1 MEAVRQN
8 VRDDGLWNIAFAM
21 VLVAGFFDTLSL
33 TVMFP
38 ILPKFAASLPGGSA
52 AAIGIIVGASNFS
65 ALFARPLSGLA
76 SDRWGRRRLLLI
88 GSAIATVS
96 LLGLL
101 VEHLTT
107 TQVVSLRL
115 LHGAG
120 EATFYV
126 GAVSLITD
134 IAPTSRRGEAIS
146 LYSVAFLCGL
156 AVGPIL
162 GEATYRFGYTAV
174 WLLAAAFAI
183 VAAGLAVSVAGPSGA
198 ASDAMSSA
206 QRLTLAIPTAPVLP
220 GCLFAASLFGYAG
233 FAGFIALFAVERSL
247 SGAGWLFA
255 AYGLTVGAV
264 RVIGA
269 RWPDRIGPERAG
281 MLALLMAT
289 IGLITISLS
298 SDGKTLLLGTM
309 IFASGQALCFPSF
322 MMIALRGSSDYDRGV
337 RVGVF
342 SAFLDVGIGLGSLA
356 FGFVGGQ
363 RGYAAAFAIAAGVDL
378 VSAAFLF
385 SRVFF
390 ATKQRSIGEVGS

>member
-1 MEAVRQN
+1 MEAVRRN

-183 VAAGLAVSVAGPSGA
+183 VAAGLAVSVAGP
-198 ASDAMSSA
+198 
-206 QRLTLAIPTAPVLP
+206 
-220 GCLFAASLFGYAG
+220 
-233 FAGFIALFAVERSL
+233 
-247 SGAGWLFA
+247 
-255 AYGLTVGAV
+255 
-264 RVIGA
+264 
-269 RWPDRIGPERAG
+269 
-281 MLALLMAT
+281 
-289 IGLITISLS
+289 
-298 SDGKTLLLGTM
+298 
-309 IFASGQALCFPSF
+309 
-322 MMIALRGSSDYDRGV
+322 
-337 RVGVF
+337 
-342 SAFLDVGIGLGSLA
+342 
-356 FGFVGGQ
+356 
-363 RGYAAAFAIAAGVDL
+363 
-378 VSAAFLF
+378 
-385 SRVFF
+385 
-390 ATKQRSIGEVGS
+390 

>member
-1 MEAVRQN
+1 
-8 VRDDGLWNIAFAM
+8 
-21 VLVAGFFDTLSL
+21 
-33 TVMFP
+33 
-38 ILPKFAASLPGGSA
+38 
-52 AAIGIIVGASNFS
+52 
-65 ALFARPLSGLA
+65 
-76 SDRWGRRRLLLI
+76 LI

>member
-1 MEAVRQN
+1 MDTVRPD
-8 VRDDGLWNIAFAM
+8 VRDDGLWNVQFVM
-21 VLVAGFFDTLSL
+21 VLIAGFFDTLSL

-38 ILPKFAASLPGGSA
+38 ILPKFAASLPGGSG

-76 SDRWGRRRLLLI
+76 SDKWGRRRLLCI
-88 GSAIATVS
+88 GSAIAITS
-96 LLGLL
+96 LLGLT

-107 TQVVSLRL
+107 AQVVVLRL

-126 GAVSLITD
+126 GAVALITD

-162 GEATYRFGYTAV
+162 GEAAYRFGYTAV
-174 WLLAAAFAI
+174 WLLAAIFAV
-183 VAAGLAVSVAGPSGA
+183 VAAGLAISVSRPGA
-198 ASDAMSSA
+198 SASIAVSSA
-206 QRLTLAIPTAPVLP
+206 QQTGFAIPAAPLLP

-233 FAGFIALFAVERSL
+233 FAGFIALFAAQQGL
-247 SGAGWLFA
+247 SESGWLFS

-269 RWPDRIGPERAG
+269 RWPDRIGPEWAG
-281 MLALLMAT
+281 ILALLTAT
-289 IGLITISLS
+289 IGLVTISLS
-298 SDGKTLLLGTM
+298 SDGRTLLLGTM

-322 MMIALRGSSDYDRGV
+322 MMIALRGSSDHDRGV

-363 RGYAAAFAIAAGVDL
+363 GRYAAAFAIAAAVDL
-378 VSAAFLF
+378 ASALFLL
-385 SRVFF
+385 SRVVF
-390 ATKQRSIGEVGS
+390 ATRERGVGQVGP